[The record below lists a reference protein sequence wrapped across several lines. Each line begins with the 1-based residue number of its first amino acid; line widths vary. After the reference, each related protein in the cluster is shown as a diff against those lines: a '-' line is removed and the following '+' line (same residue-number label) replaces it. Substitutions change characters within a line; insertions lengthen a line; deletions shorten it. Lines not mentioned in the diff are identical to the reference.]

1 MLKYRLW
8 RIKKSFT
15 STTNN
20 NLEYKRLS
28 VQVENQSTKIVNLVG
43 YIVLTVVLINYAF
56 LFASAQ
62 LSNSSWVHS
71 TAGNLIESGW
81 GILLGFLFIFYR
93 RDQDIVKPKEILAL
107 KLVSWLALL
116 IGIGYF
122 LLAPLVISNAFRINR
137 ANKTQVLRQVDVANS
152 QVKQYSQQLN
162 KATDGQLA
170 AVLKNYQQKAP
181 ELNISSEQQLKQTL
195 SAKAQ
200 EQKQQAE
207 KTLRNQL
214 KTQQK
219 GLFKTTTKWSMIA
232 TLTGMCLML
241 IWKYTAWARAKY

>member
-8 RIKKSFT
+8 RIKQSFA
-15 STTNN
+15 SSSSQD
-20 NLEYKRLS
+20 LEYKRLS
-28 VQVENQSTKIVNLVG
+28 IQVENQSTKIINLVG

-56 LFASAQ
+56 LFTSPQ
-62 LSNSSWVHS
+62 FGNSNWVHS

-93 RDQDIVKPKEILAL
+93 RDQDIVKPKEILVL
-107 KLVSWLALL
+107 KLISWLALL

-122 LLAPLVISNAFRINR
+122 LLAPLIIGNAFRINR
-137 ANKTQVLRQVDVANS
+137 ANKAQVLSQVDAANS
-152 QVKQYSQQLN
+152 QVKLYSQQLD
-162 KATDGQLA
+162 KASDRQLA

-181 ELNISSEQQLKQTL
+181 ELKINSEQQLKETL
-195 SAKAQ
+195 SKQ
-200 EQKQQAE
+200 VREKQQQAE
-207 KTLRNQL
+207 NTLRKNL
-214 KTQQK
+214 KVQKK
-219 GLFKTTTKWSMIA
+219 GLFKTTAKWSMTA

>member
-15 STTNN
+15 SSSKQD
-20 NLEYKRLS
+20 LEYKRLS
-28 VQVENQSTKIVNLVG
+28 IQVEHQSTKIVNLVG

-56 LFASAQ
+56 LLVSPQ
-62 LSNSSWVHS
+62 LSNSNWVHS

-93 RDQDIVKPKEILAL
+93 RDQDIVKPKEILFL
-107 KLVSWLALL
+107 KLISWLALL

-122 LLAPLVISNAFRINR
+122 LLAPLIIGNAFRIHR
-137 ANKTQVLRQVDVANS
+137 ASEAQVVSQVDAANS
-152 QVKQYSQQLN
+152 QVKLYSQQLD
-162 KATDGQLA
+162 KATDRQLA
-170 AVLKNYQQKAP
+170 AVLKNYRSKAP
-181 ELNISSEQQLKQTL
+181 ELKINSEQQLKETL
-195 SAKAQ
+195 SKQ
-200 EQKQQAE
+200 VKEKQQQTE
-207 KTLRNQL
+207 KTLRKNL
-214 KTQQK
+214 KMQQK
-219 GLFKTTTKWSMIA
+219 GLFKTTAKWSMIA

>member
-8 RIKKSFT
+8 RIKKTFKA
-15 STTNN
+15 STNS

-28 VQVENQSTKIVNLVG
+28 FEVENQSTKIINSVG
-43 YIVLTVVLINYAF
+43 YVVLTVVLINYGF
-56 LFASAQ
+56 LLASAQ
-62 LSNSSWVHS
+62 ISNSSWVHS
-71 TAGNLIESGW
+71 TAGSLIESGW

-93 RDQDIVKPKEILAL
+93 RERDIVKPKEIFVL

-122 LLAPLVISNAFRINR
+122 LLAPLTIGNAFRINR
-137 ANKTQVLRQVDVANS
+137 ANKTQVLRQVDVTNS
-152 QVKQYSQQLN
+152 QVKQYSQQLD
-162 KATDGQLA
+162 KATDSQLST
-170 AVLKNYQQKAP
+170 VLKNYQQQAP
-181 ELNISSEQQLKQTL
+181 EQKIDSPQQLKETL
-195 SAKAQ
+195 SARAQ
-200 EQKQQAE
+200 EKQKQAE

-219 GLFKTTTKWSMIA
+219 GLFKTAIKWSMIA

-241 IWKYTAWARAKY
+241 IWKYTAWARARY

>member
-8 RIKKSFT
+8 RIKQSFKT
-15 STTNN
+15 STND

-28 VQVENQSTKIVNLVG
+28 IQVENQSTKIVNLVG

-71 TAGNLIESGW
+71 TAGNLIEGGW

-152 QVKQYSQQLN
+152 QVKQYSQQLD

-181 ELNISSEQQLKQTL
+181 ELKIDSEQQLKQTL

-207 KTLRNQL
+207 KSLRDRL

-219 GLFKTTTKWSMIA
+219 GLFKTTAKWSMIA

>member
-8 RIKKSFT
+8 RIKQSFVN
-15 STTNN
+15 SSNQ

-28 VQVENQSTKIVNLVG
+28 IQVENQSTKIVNLVG

-56 LFASAQ
+56 LFASPQ

-93 RDQDIVKPKEILAL
+93 RDQDVVKPKEILSL
-107 KLVSWLALL
+107 KLISWLALL

-122 LLAPLVISNAFRINR
+122 LLAPLIIGNAFRINR
-137 ANKTQVLRQVDVANS
+137 ASKAQVLRQVDAANS
-152 QVKQYSQQLN
+152 QVKLYSQQLD
-162 KATDGQLA
+162 KASDRQLA
-170 AVLKNYQQKAP
+170 AVLKSYQQKAP
-181 ELNISSEQQLKQTL
+181 ELKINSEQQLKQTL
-195 SAKAQ
+195 F
-200 EQKQQAE
+200 EQVKEKQQQAE
-207 KTLRNQL
+207 NTLRKNL
-214 KTQQK
+214 KVQK
-219 GLFKTTTKWSMIA
+219 KDLFKTTAKWSMIA

-241 IWKYTAWARAKY
+241 IWKYTAWARARY